1 MYRIGEIRHRAEET
15 ALITQVR
22 EIFQYR
28 EAVRNMV
35 ARDLKVRYSHSVLGV
50 VWGLFSPLLMAL
62 VYTVV
67 FNYLVK
73 SSIRAYPVFILAGLL
88 PWQFFSSTVSTTTGA
103 ITTNSTL
110 INRVYF
116 PREVLPL
123 ANMLSN
129 ASNFL
134 LALVMLFLFI
144 IAFGVHVGLS
154 LLWLPV
160 IIVIELALI
169 AGLGLFLS
177 ATNVFFRDTQ
187 QIVDILVLA
196 WFFLT
201 PIIYPLEVIKD
212 PTLQLA
218 LQVLNPM
225 AGLVVAFRHV
235 LYYGDSPDLGLL
247 ALTALEALVMLMV
260 GALIF
265 RRLSPSFAEE
275 V

>member
-1 MYRIGEIRHRAEET
+1 M
-15 ALITQVR
+15 R

-50 VWGLFSPLLMAL
+50 FWGLFSPLLMAL
-62 VYTVV
+62 VYTIV

-73 SSIRAYPVFILAGLL
+73 SGIRAYPVFILAGLL
-88 PWQFFSSTVSTTTGA
+88 PWQFFSSTVSSSTGA
-103 ITTNSTL
+103 ITANSGL

-123 ANMLSN
+123 ANLLSN

-134 LALVMLFLFI
+134 ITLLVVFLFI
-144 IAFGVHVGLS
+144 AAFRVQVGAS
-154 LLWLPV
+154 LLWLPL
-160 IIVIELALI
+160 IILVEMALVLGLAL
-169 AGLGLFLS
+169 LLS
-177 ATNVFFRDTQ
+177 AINVFFRDTQ
-187 QIVDILVLA
+187 QIVDIVVLA
-196 WFFLT
+196 WFFVT

-218 LQVLNPM
+218 LQLLNPM

-235 LYYGDSPDLGLL
+235 LYYGNSPDPVLL
-247 ALTALEALVMLMV
+247 AVTALEAVLLLLV
-260 GALIF
+260 GALVF
-265 RRLSPSFAEE
+265 RRLSPAFAEE

>member
-1 MYRIGEIRHRAEET
+1 
-15 ALITQVR
+15 LITQLR
-22 EIFQYR
+22 ELFQYR

-50 VWGLFSPLLMAL
+50 VWGLMNPLLMAL

-67 FNYLVK
+67 FNYLLK

-88 PWQFFSSTVSTTTGA
+88 PWQFFSSTVSSTTGA

-123 ANMLSN
+123 ANLLSN

-144 IAFGVHVGLS
+144 LVFGVHVGAS

-160 IIVIELALI
+160 IIVIELALMC
-169 AGLGLFLS
+169 GLGLLLS
-177 ATNVFFRDTQ
+177 AVNVFFRDTQ
-187 QIVDILVLA
+187 QIVDVLVTA

-201 PIIYPLEVIKD
+201 PIIYPLEVLKD
-212 PTLQLA
+212 PSLQLA

-235 LYYGDSPDLGLL
+235 LYYGDSPDVSLL
-247 ALTALEALVMLMV
+247 AVTALESILLLMLGAMV
-260 GALIF
+260 F

>member
-1 MYRIGEIRHRAEET
+1 M
-15 ALITQVR
+15 ITQFR
-22 EIFQYR
+22 EVFRYR
-28 EAVRNMV
+28 EAVRHMV

-73 SSIRAYPVFILAGLL
+73 SNISAYPVFILAGLL
-88 PWQFFSSTVSTTTGA
+88 PWQFFSSTVSSTTGA

-123 ANMLSN
+123 ANLLSN

-144 IAFGVHVGLS
+144 AVFGVHVGAS

-160 IIVIELALI
+160 IILIELALI
-169 AGLGLFLS
+169 TGLGLFL
-177 ATNVFFRDTQ
+177 AAVNVFFRDTQ

-201 PIIYPLEVIKD
+201 PVIYPLDVIQSA
-212 PTLQLA
+212 TLRVA

-235 LYYGDSPDLGLL
+235 LYYGDSPDAGLL
-247 ALTALEALVMLMV
+247 AVTALESILLLMI
-260 GALIF
+260 GAMVF
-265 RRLSPSFAEE
+265 GKLSPSFAEE

>member
-1 MYRIGEIRHRAEET
+1 MIAQIRE
-15 ALITQVR
+15 V
-22 EIFQYR
+22 FGYR

-62 VYTVV
+62 VYTIV

-73 SSIRAYPVFILAGLL
+73 SGLRAYPVFILAGLL

-103 ITTNSTL
+103 ITSNATL

-116 PREVLPL
+116 PREVLAL
-123 ANMLSN
+123 ANLLSN

-134 LALVMLFLFI
+134 LALVMLSLFI
-144 IAFGVHVGLS
+144 LAFRVPLGLS

-160 IIVIELALI
+160 IILIEITLI
-169 AGLGLFLS
+169 FGLGLFL
-177 ATNVFFRDTQ
+177 AAVNVFFRDAQ
-187 QIVDILVLA
+187 QIVDIVLLA
-196 WFFLT
+196 WFFVT
-201 PIIYPLEVIKD
+201 PVIYPLDVIRD
-212 PTLQLA
+212 ANLQLA

-235 LYYGDSPDLGLL
+235 LYYGDSPNLLLLGV
-247 ALTALEALVMLMV
+247 TALEATALLMI
-260 GALIF
+260 GAIVF
-265 RRLSPSFAEE
+265 RRLSPTFAEE

>member
-1 MYRIGEIRHRAEET
+1 
-15 ALITQVR
+15 
-22 EIFQYR
+22 
-28 EAVRNMV
+28 MV
-35 ARDLKVRYSHSVLGV
+35 ARDLKVRYSQSVLGV

-62 VYTVV
+62 VYTIV

-73 SSIRAYPVFILAGLL
+73 SSISAYPVFILAGLL
-88 PWQFFSSTVSTTTGA
+88 PWQFFSSTISTSTGA

-144 IAFGVHVGLS
+144 LVFGVHLSLS
-154 LLWLPV
+154 LLLLPV
-160 IIVIELALI
+160 IIVIEMALI
-169 AGLGLFLS
+169 TGLGLFLS
-177 ATNVFFRDTQ
+177 AVNVFFRDTQ
-187 QIVDILVLA
+187 QIVDIVVLA

-201 PIIYPLEVIKD
+201 PIIYPLDVIQS
-212 PTLQLA
+212 PSLQLA

-235 LYYGDSPDLGLL
+235 LYYGDRPDIGLL
-247 ALTALEALVMLMV
+247 ALTALESVVVLMI

>member
-1 MYRIGEIRHRAEET
+1 M
-15 ALITQVR
+15 ITQVR

-50 VWGLFSPLLMAL
+50 VWGLFSPLLMAM

-73 SSIRAYPVFILAGLL
+73 SSISAYPVFILAGLL
-88 PWQFFSSTVSTTTGA
+88 PWQFFSGAVTSTTGA

-144 IAFGVHVGLS
+144 AVFGVHIGIS

-160 IIVIELALI
+160 IFLIELVLI
-169 AGLGLFLS
+169 SGLGLFLS
-177 ATNVFFRDTQ
+177 AVNVFFRDTQ

-201 PIIYPLEVIKD
+201 PIIYPLDVIKD
-212 PTLQLA
+212 ASLQLA
-218 LQVLNPM
+218 LQILNPM
-225 AGLVVAFRHV
+225 AGLVVAFRHI
-235 LYYGDSPDLGLL
+235 LYYGDSPDVGVL
-247 ALTALEALVMLMV
+247 AVTALESIALLMI

>member
-1 MYRIGEIRHRAEET
+1 M
-15 ALITQVR
+15 R

-50 VWGLFSPLLMAL
+50 FWGLFSPLLMAL
-62 VYTVV
+62 VYYVV

-73 SSIRAYPVFILAGLL
+73 SGLPAYPVFILAGLL
-88 PWQFFSSTVSTTTGA
+88 PWQFFSGTVSTSTGA

-123 ANMLSN
+123 ANLLSN
-129 ASNFL
+129 ATNFL
-134 LALVMLFLFI
+134 ITLVMLFLFI
-144 IAFGVHVGLS
+144 AAFRVQVGTS
-154 LLWLPV
+154 LLWLPL
-160 IIVIELALI
+160 IILVEMVLVFGLA
-169 AGLGLFLS
+169 LFLS
-177 ATNVFFRDTQ
+177 AINVFFRDTQ
-187 QIVDILVLA
+187 QIVDIVVLA
-196 WFFLT
+196 WFFVT

-218 LQVLNPM
+218 LQLLNPM

-235 LYYGDSPDLGLL
+235 LYYGNSPDPVLL
-247 ALTALEALVMLMV
+247 AVTALEAVLLLLV
-260 GALIF
+260 GALVF
-265 RRLSPSFAEE
+265 RRLSPAFAEE

>member
-1 MYRIGEIRHRAEET
+1 MAEAVT
-15 ALITQVR
+15 LITQFR
-22 EIFQYR
+22 EIYQYR
-28 EAVRNMV
+28 EAVRNLV
-35 ARDLKVRYSHSVLGV
+35 ARDLKVRYSHSVLGA

-62 VYTVV
+62 VYTIV
-67 FNYLVK
+67 FNYLVT
-73 SSIRAYPVFILAGLL
+73 SNISAYPVFILAGLL
-88 PWQFFSSTVSTTTGA
+88 PWQFFSGTVSSTTGA
-103 ITTNSTL
+103 ITTNATL

-134 LALVMLFLFI
+134 LALVMLFVFI
-144 IAFGVHVGLS
+144 LVFGVHLGAS

-160 IIVIELALI
+160 IFLVELALI
-169 AGLGLFLS
+169 SGLGLFLS
-177 ATNVFFRDTQ
+177 AVNVFFRDTQ

-201 PIIYPLEVIKD
+201 PIIYPIEVIKNSS
-212 PTLQLA
+212 LRLA
-218 LQVLNPM
+218 LELLNPM

-247 ALTALEALVMLMV
+247 AVTALESILLLLIGALV
-260 GALIF
+260 F